1 MKNRPED
8 INISVVIPVF
18 NRADVISRA
27 IQSALNQT
35 FPPAEIIVIDDGSM
49 DNTADVVQQFGE
61 AVTYLYQTNAGPSV
75 ARNLGITSAKGNYIA
90 FLDSDDEWMPVKLEK
105 QIELIRELNADVVIT
120 NSVYY
125 DDVDTGKSTF
135 SRSQF
140 SDILSNND
148 GKLLDCFTILV
159 EQNFIHLSTVLARK
173 SCFENAGLF
182 DESMK
187 IAEDTDLW
195 LRLSSSY
202 SFGIITEPL
211 AKRDDR
217 PDKLS
222 GNVKKEYMGRIYLLN
237 KLLKRSSGLEREKRK
252 LISQRRGLI
261 CGRLLSLNL
270 QTNGVGSAMKTLFK
284 TNIKSFF
291 SKEFYRGFYW
301 NQKENRS
308 STKINKHG

>member
-1 MKNRPED
+1 VKNRAED

-18 NRADVISRA
+18 NRADIVSRA
-27 IQSALNQT
+27 IESVLNQT
-35 FPPAEIIVIDDGSM
+35 LQPSEVIVIDDGSM
-49 DNTADVVQQFGE
+49 DNTAEMVQQFGE

-75 ARNLGITSAKGNYIA
+75 ARNLGITSANGNYIA
-90 FLDSDDEWMPVKLEK
+90 FLDSDDEWMRNKLEK
-105 QIELIRELNADVVIT
+105 QVELIRDLNADVVIT

-125 DDVDTGKSTF
+125 DDANTGKSTF

-140 SDILSNND
+140 SDILSKKN
-148 GKLLDCFTILV
+148 GKLIDCFAMLV
-159 EQNFIHLSTVLARK
+159 DQNFIHLSTVLARK
-173 SCFENAGLF
+173 SSLENAGLF

-195 LRLSSSY
+195 LRLSSNF

-237 KLLKRSSGLEREKRK
+237 KLLKRNVGLEKAK
-252 LISQRRGLI
+252 QKIVSQRRSFI
-261 CGRLLSLNL
+261 SGRLLSLNL
-270 QTNGVGSAMKTLFK
+270 QSNGVGSALKTLLQ
-284 TNIKSFF
+284 TNIPSFF

-301 NQKENRS
+301 NQKESRNLS
-308 STKINKHG
+308 EKKNDG